1 MTMRLILIVILNYDY
16 EYEYELSYEYEFNYQ
31 YDISYDYE
39 SILFFCSMSTNSD
52 NSPSQASNFAKKRSR
67 DAVWENFTEIE
78 VLGEFKMKCNE
89 CQLVFFPTSSF
100 VLHKHTD
107 KEQPAKKICL
117 SQNEGSGE
125 PKEKLKKIQSVL
137 AAVLSIPS
145 LPINIFL
152 HPLVRKLFH
161 VMCPSYELP
170 SSFNTLKSLVLNQ
183 FKHQKVKIK
192 EELSKISH
200 RFSLTCDVWTDS
212 SMKSGYLGNFLQQLY
227 LSYFFQHHSGVTL
240 HYCDASAILRRAFL
254 GLQQLKGSHTG
265 QLIRRETEKIL
276 AEYGLSL
283 FNAFKVVTDAGSNMI
298 KGFNEIRAVDI
309 DPELISEEFEGALEE
324 EVEDVEDNIELTD
337 IDFLLQ

>member
-1 MTMRLILIVILNYDY
+1 
-16 EYEYELSYEYEFNYQ
+16 
-31 YDISYDYE
+31 
-39 SILFFCSMSTNSD
+39 
-52 NSPSQASNFAKKRSR
+52 
-67 DAVWENFTEIE
+67 
-78 VLGEFKMKCNE
+78 MKCNE

-100 VLHKHTD
+100 VLHVCKFKIIAKHKTALSNHWVKKHTD

-125 PKEKLKKIQSVL
+125 PKEKFKRIQSVL

-170 SSFNTLKSLVLNQ
+170 SSFNTLKSLVLDQ

-200 RFSLTCDVWTDS
+200 RFSLTC
-212 SMKSGYLGNFLQQLY
+212 
-227 LSYFFQHHSGVTL
+227 VTL

-324 EVEDVEDNIELTD
+324 EVEDVEDNMELTD